1 MSGMEPDIIVVGGYY
16 AERCVSPEVDA
27 RFGSGGRAAL
37 ALAAAGRRVRWRYY
51 CPNSEQLNATRTVAH
66 ENLEHAPAASDALVS
81 FRYTHPLARP
91 EYLPFQLPRAEPL
104 VVEGAAVLRFGLM
117 EGTGVVKAETCVYDP
132 QGDPADFREN
142 GSSASKLVIVLN
154 LSEVLALG
162 RAPDEASAVERLFAA
177 GNLSALIVKAGA
189 DGCRVYENACLSA
202 QVPPYQSARVY
213 KIGTGDVFSAA
224 FAENWM
230 LAGRSA
236 PDAADVAS
244 RCVAHYAQTRTPAV
258 RVEEATGVG
267 EPIKPGAGGQVYI
280 AGPFFTTHELWLV
293 EEAYRGLKE
302 LGVKVFSPYHEIGLG
317 QPSEVVP
324 ADLAALDQSTAVL
337 ALLDGGDPG
346 TLFEV
351 GYATRIGLPVVALA
365 QSTKRSDLTM
375 LLGSPNCRVVDDFST
390 ALYHVAW
397 AGRRALT

>member
-1 MSGMEPDIIVVGGYY
+1 MSDTEPDITVVGGYY

-37 ALAAAGRRVRWRYY
+37 ALANAGRRVRWQYY
-51 CPNSEQLNATRTVAH
+51 CPASEQLNATRTVAH
-66 ENLEHAPAASDALVS
+66 ENLEHAPVDTDTLVS
-81 FRYTHPLARP
+81 FRYAHPLARP
-91 EYLPFQLPRAEPL
+91 EYLPFPLPRAKPL
-104 VVEGAAVLRFGLM
+104 AAKGAAVLRFGLM
-117 EGTGVVKAETCVYDP
+117 EGTGVVEAEACVYDP
-132 QGDPADFREN
+132 QGDPAGFHEN
-142 GSSASKLVIVLN
+142 GSSASRLAIVLN
-154 LSEVLALG
+154 LPEVLTLG
-162 RAPDEASAVERLFAA
+162 KASDEAGAVKRLFE
-177 GNLSALIVKAGA
+177 GRNLSALVVKAGV
-189 DGCRVYENACLSA
+189 DGCRVYENARLSA
-202 QVPPYQSARVY
+202 EVRPYRSARVY

-230 LAGRSA
+230 LAGRPA
-236 PDAADVAS
+236 PDAADAAS
-244 RCVAHYAQTRTPAV
+244 RCVAHYAETRTPVVRAKEAV
-258 RVEEATGVG
+258 GAG
-267 EPIKPGAGGQVYI
+267 EPIQPGAGGQVYV

-317 QPSEVVP
+317 EPTKVVP
-324 ADLAALDQSTAVL
+324 ADLTALEQSTAVL

-351 GYATRIGLPVVALA
+351 GYATRIGLPIVALA

-375 LLGSPNCRVVDDFST
+375 LLGSPNCCVVEDFAT

-397 AGRRALT
+397 AGHRALT

>member
-1 MSGMEPDIIVVGGYY
+1 MSGTEPDITVVGGYY

-37 ALAAAGRRVRWRYY
+37 ALAAAGRHVRWRYY
-51 CPNSEQLNATRTVAH
+51 CPAAEQLDATRTVAH

-91 EYLPFQLPRAEPL
+91 EYLPFPLPRAEPL

-117 EGTGVVKAETCVYDP
+117 EGTGVVRAEACVYDP
-132 QGDPADFREN
+132 QGDPADFHEN
-142 GSSASKLVIVLN
+142 GSGASRLAIVLN

-162 RAPDEASAVERLFAA
+162 RAPDEASAVERLFAG

-189 DGCRVYENACLSA
+189 DGCRVYENARLSA
-202 QVPPYQSARVY
+202 EVPPYQSARVY

-258 RVEEATGVG
+258 RAEEAISVG
-267 EPIKPGAGGQVYI
+267 EPIKPGVGGQVYI

-365 QSTKRSDLTM
+365 QSTKASDLTM